1 MNKESIMPYI
11 EDIAHRLSDPYK
23 YGAVSLMVG
32 AGFSKN
38 ADCIDDTKTT
48 PPNWRELAEDMFKS
62 VDPINSLDKMKVA
75 ATCSGRNI
83 LSLAEK
89 YEVMFDRSS
98 LNSLIEHSISDES
111 FVPGKLHK
119 DLMSFNWNDVFTT
132 NYDTLLERTTSL
144 VYSKNNYKVVYSV
157 KDLPG
162 SVRPRIIKLHGSIG
176 QSSNYIITEEDYR
189 TYPIQFAPF
198 VNTVQQAMIETR
210 LCLLGFSG
218 DDPNFLSWVGWLRD
232 NLENDCLSIYLCGV
246 FNTLSEADKK
256 LIQRRGITIV
266 DLSKLV
272 RSDSQDPY
280 FDSFNS
286 FFDQIKSIIKQERCS
301 AIDEISKLKNEMRSG
316 FNGREPQ
323 DYNKR
328 VLDLAEKST
337 RHISKY
343 VCLPNDESVK
353 ISEFFYDEL
362 KRLTKCKDS
371 IIHKD
376 IIEKICYI
384 LYHCHKTLYDSE
396 AEIIDKILISSN
408 ILYNY
413 MAIYLLQMY
422 RVDGKYEE
430 YSRIKKIIEEKLDGI
445 EDVIKNEYYLDFAK
459 YYLSLFEVNQAV
471 RFIKKISETSNEV
484 QQIKKASL
492 LIEVNKATEAV
503 EILKRIKSTIMQKK
517 YSETKIS
524 SLLGYINL
532 VYRAAAIV
540 MPDSEFSDDEYNASR
555 YNCRIILIKMQ
566 EELIKTAFE
575 EEIKES
581 KKSITFRPNT
591 KRTTITY
598 GKQIGDDTRDISFN
612 YVLLNDL
619 LCLCQYS
626 DHKDAYTTAVN
637 QIVPTSPCPLWK
649 WYRVFMMADLKS
661 YEYYFNRVLIYKTES
676 KWTIQF
682 YDRIIALIEEQLQ
695 NNYYILRN
703 IDFRLLFD
711 IASRLS
717 VVVDSDRIIRL
728 LESLFLFLE
737 KHSEFPES
745 SNILS
750 NTMQDLRASVDDKVL
765 KYIISYDDE
774 IIKKYKILTHL
785 YSSRNSLNNY
795 RIGTDKICRYLDSEN
810 EDNRNYGVELYQLF
824 KDNISPTDSKK
835 IKHSLWAQVDN
846 YGFPLN
852 NNYIPTAW
860 LDEKKKGLKGSYK
873 QYILNPQIT
882 HEVQGKGHFV
892 FLGDP
897 CREIVSYYYVLSE
910 LTKSASA
917 IKITTEEVL
926 ALINYFKDYIDKE
939 KDILLSPNFFSKES
953 IKTKFSYLLA
963 VVYIL
968 LWYAIKHKKINY
980 IIEKS
985 INEIIKI
992 CDSVKLDSYELKSL
1006 IENDEYKKVLD
1017 HYELHFYQQDIKDVF
1032 LPYMNICMRLT
1043 DMKQVS
1049 LEVSERT
1056 IDFFNRI
1063 SYIDVTHSCKCFLN
1077 AGSIFNCLPKDIKV
1091 LQQIAEILERCYDR
1105 YSAII
1110 INEIDYRRM
1119 KSCLDGMYN
1128 VSTCT
1133 YNVFQSVKGHNN
1145 LEKLFYTIIAK
1156 FKNNKLNEIRLLWQE

>member
-256 LIQRRGITIV
+256 MIERRGITIV
-266 DLSKLV
+266 DLSSLV
-272 RSDSQDPY
+272 SGNSSNIH
-280 FDSFNS
+280 FDSFS
-286 FFDQIKSIIKQERCS
+286 AFFNEIRTIIKRERKS
-301 AIDEISKLKNEMRSG
+301 VLEEISQLSSG
-316 FNGREPQ
+316 IIPAFEGCERQ
-323 DYNKR
+323 KHIGL
-328 VLDLAEKST
+328 VTSAAEKICKY
-337 RHISKY
+337 ISKY
-343 VCLPNDESVK
+343 VCIPNEESVAL
-353 ISEFFYDEL
+353 SECFYREL
-362 KRLTKCKDS
+362 QSITAWKESNNYKS
-371 IIHKD
+371 IIDKL
-376 IIEKICYI
+376 CFV
-384 LYHCHKTLYDSE
+384 LYHCHQALYDRE
-396 AEIIDKILISSN
+396 GYRIKQILLSSDD
-408 ILYNY
+408 LYNN

-430 YSRIKKIIEEKLDGI
+430 YSVVKSFIEERFSAI
-445 EDVIKNEYYLDFAK
+445 EEVIKNEYYLEFAK
-459 YYLSLFEVNQAV
+459 YYLALFQVEKALGYIENIAD
-471 RFIKKISETSNEV
+471 TSNEI

-492 LIEVNKATEAV
+492 LIEVNKSPEAI
-503 EILKRIKSTIMQKK
+503 EILKRIKSTMTQKK
-517 YSETKIS
+517 YSESMAS

-540 MPDSEFSDDEYNASR
+540 TQDSELSDQEYDTSK

-566 EELIKTAFE
+566 EELIKTAFKE
-575 EEIKES
+575 EVKES
-581 KKSITFRPNT
+581 KNKITLRPNT
-591 KRTTITY
+591 KRTTVTY
-598 GKQIGDDTRDISFN
+598 GKQIGDDTLDRSFH
-612 YVLLNDL
+612 YVLLHDL
-619 LCLCQYS
+619 LCLCPYS

-765 KYIISYDDE
+765 SYIISCDDE

-873 QYILNPQIT
+873 QYILNPQIP

-1077 AGSIFNCLPKDIKV
+1077 AGSIFNRLPKDIKV